1 MFYMIKMFALL
12 LLINGQSKD
21 GILKAV
27 VIEIIE
33 ANHYIVTDDSGKEYS
48 VILSDTKLSANETK
62 KNEALKYVKEKI
74 YKKTVYV
81 FIDKQTNSQIYGSLI
96 YECDEVNDNVND
108 IPCQSANS
116 LDLELIKLGYVI
128 YTGANKFLKQLN

>member
-116 LDLELIKLGYVI
+116 LDLELIKLGYVT

>member
-1 MFYMIKMFALL
+1 MIKMFALL

>member
-1 MFYMIKMFALL
+1 MFALL

-116 LDLELIKLGYVI
+116 LDLELIKLGYVT

>member
-116 LDLELIKLGYVI
+116 LDLELIKLGYI
-128 YTGANKFLKQLN
+128 TYTGANKFLKQLN